1 MKKEIAPCANG
12 SDFVRPADCWMLENV
27 FTHFHSIIVHLSIAV
42 MAWNIGTRPIFLCR
56 PGQTLTSIK
65 TDGED
70 YVATVNMDGKSHV
83 LDMSRGTQQQFLRG
97 YHLGEAGKEFSQ
109 SLLEFCEAEGM
120 RFINKQ
126 ANIRHHTDGS
136 ICESLTGDYFPL
148 QIYTS
153 TMPRA
158 SETIRWDT
166 PFALDVEEVSNLNPL
181 DKGDFAGK
189 ELGDIRTL
197 NPSFYQQLV
206 QNPFSTRYVH
216 RGKNFVAYCVSK

>member
-1 MKKEIAPCANG
+1 M
-12 SDFVRPADCWMLENV
+12 
-27 FTHFHSIIVHLSIAV
+27 
-42 MAWNIGTRPIFLCR
+42 
-56 PGQTLTSIK
+56 TSIK

-70 YVATVNMDGKSHV
+70 YVAAVNMDGKSHI
-83 LDMSRGTQQQFLRG
+83 LDMSRGSQQQFLRG

-109 SLLEFCEAEGM
+109 ALLDFCEAEGM

-126 ANIRHHTDGS
+126 ANIRDHADGS
-136 ICESLTGDYFPL
+136 MLSHSDSLTGDYFPL

-166 PFALDVEEVSNLNPL
+166 PFDLDVEEVSNLNPL

-197 NPSFYQQLV
+197 SPSFYQQLV
-206 QNPFSTRYVH
+206 QNPFSTRYV
-216 RGKNFVAYCVSK
+216 RWGKSLFANCICE